1 MNDRQLPGDQQLI
14 EERIL
19 RRIPLETLLLSLII
33 ACLSFLVFSP
43 QTGLFILA
51 GGAVSSASF
60 LWLKGAISHFLGQ
73 DRRKAIKSGLTLYL
87 FRFILLIA
95 LFSIIIF
102 LFTRMILAFVAGFST
117 IIIVFFVEAVRATAL
132 LKQWKG

>member
-14 EERIL
+14 EERML
-19 RRIPLETLLLSLII
+19 RRIPLETLLASLII
-33 ACLSFLVFSP
+33 AGLSLFVFSP

-51 GGAVSSASF
+51 GGAVSAVSF
-60 LWLKGAISHFLGQ
+60 LWLKGAISRFLGQ

-117 IIIVFFVEAVRATAL
+117 IIFVFFVEAVRAIVQMR
-132 LKQWKG
+132 QWKG